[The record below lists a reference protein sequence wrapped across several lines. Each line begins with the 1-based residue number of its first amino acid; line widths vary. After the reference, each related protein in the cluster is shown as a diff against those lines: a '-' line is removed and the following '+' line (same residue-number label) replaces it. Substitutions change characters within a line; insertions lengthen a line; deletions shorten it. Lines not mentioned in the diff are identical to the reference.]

1 MRAPA
6 AHGMLARMNL
16 LLSSFWRA
24 VGQCLLP
31 RVIVLS
37 LLPLVLLTLLAGLGT
52 YFYWNAAIGAVH
64 GWLDSWGWVN
74 AALAWLGSAQS
85 ATFKEVL
92 APLVVLLLATPLLVI
107 VCLLV
112 VGLILTPIM
121 SRLVARRRFPHLER
135 KHGATLAGS
144 LTWATWST
152 LIAVVALAVS
162 LPLWFVPPL
171 LLILPPLIWG
181 WLTYRVMSYDA
192 LAEHASKDERVEI
205 MREHRYWLLGMGV
218 VCGLLGT
225 APAVLWAS
233 GILFALAFVVL
244 IPLAMW
250 LYTLVFAFSGLWFAN
265 YTLGALEARRLRAYQ
280 AATPTPIPP
289 PASSDT
295 PAAAHAPLP
304 PP

>member
-1 MRAPA
+1 MQALR

-16 LLSSFWRA
+16 LFSSFWRA
-24 VGQCLLP
+24 VGHCLLP
-31 RVIVLS
+31 RVIMLS
-37 LLPLVLLTLLAGLGT
+37 LLPLALLTALAGLGT
-52 YFYWNAAIGAVH
+52 YFYWTAAVATVH
-64 GWLDSWGWVN
+64 GWLDRWSWVN

-85 ATFKEVL
+85 AAFKDVL

-107 VCLLV
+107 VCLLA

-135 KHGATLAGS
+135 KHGASLAGS
-144 LTWATWST
+144 LAWATWST
-152 LIAVVALAVS
+152 LIAVVALIVS

-218 VCGLLGT
+218 ACGLLGT

-250 LYTLVFAFSGLWFAN
+250 LYTVVFAFSGLWFAN
-265 YTLGALEARRLRAYQ
+265 YALGALEARRLRAYQ
-280 AATPTPIPP
+280 AATPTPIQPVQEEAPP
-289 PASSDT
+289 PAHT
-295 PAAAHAPLP
+295 PLP
-304 PP
+304 AP